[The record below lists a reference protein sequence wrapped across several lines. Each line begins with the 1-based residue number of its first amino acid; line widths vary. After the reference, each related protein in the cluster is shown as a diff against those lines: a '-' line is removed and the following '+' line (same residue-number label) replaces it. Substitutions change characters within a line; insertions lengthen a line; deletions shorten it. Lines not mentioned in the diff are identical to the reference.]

1 MPTPTLNMADL
12 QIQVDPAAVGP
23 EIYGLIE
30 KLYPICRSITGD
42 GFRQTLEHLRKQI
55 PLAVHEVP
63 SGTRV
68 FDWTVPKEWNV
79 RDAYVKNAR
88 GERVIDFQKHNL
100 HLVSYSKPIHS
111 KMPLGEL
118 RKHLHTLPDRP
129 ELIPYRT
136 SYYSENWG
144 FCLPHRDL
152 LQMEEGEYEVC
163 IDSSL
168 QDGTL
173 TFGEY
178 YIPGQTSDEVLISC
192 HACHPS
198 LCNDNLSGVT
208 VATFLAKHLTGA
220 ALRYSYR
227 FLFIP
232 GTIGSITWLSLNES
246 RATRI
251 RHGLVLTCV
260 GDRGGLTYKKTRSG
274 DAEIDRATA
283 HVLKHSGQ
291 SHEIVD
297 FSPYGYDERQYGSP
311 AFNLPVG
318 CLMRT
323 PHGRFPEY
331 HTSADNLDFVD
342 APSLADTFS
351 RCLAIFHVLENN
363 KVYLNQSP
371 KCEPQLGKRGL
382 YGSIGG
388 RDVRTSELAML
399 WVLNFSDGNHSLLD
413 IAERSGMEFRALTE
427 AADALSAH
435 GLLAELPQFAASRSI
450 D

>member
-12 QIQVDPAAVGP
+12 QIQIDPATVGR
-23 EIYGLIE
+23 EIYGLVE

-42 GFRQTLEHLRKQI
+42 GFRQTLEQLRKEI

-63 SGTRV
+63 SGTKV

-129 ELIPYRT
+129 EWIPYRT

-178 YIPGQTSDEVLISC
+178 YIPGQTSEEVLISC

-260 GDRGGLTYKKTRSG
+260 GDRGGLTYKKSRSG

-311 AFNLPVG
+311 GFNLPVG
-318 CLMRT
+318 CLMRS

-351 RCLAIFHVLENN
+351 QCLAIFHVLENN
-363 KVYLNQSP
+363 KVYLNQNP

-413 IAERSGMEFRALTE
+413 IAERSGMEFRVLTQ
-427 AADALSAH
+427 AADTLSAH
-435 GLLAELPQFAASRSI
+435 GLLAELPQFAESRSI

>member
-1 MPTPTLNMADL
+1 MPTPTLNMTDL
-12 QIQVDPAAVGP
+12 QIRIDPAAVGR

-63 SGTRV
+63 SGTKV

-118 RKHLHTLPDRP
+118 RQHLHTLPDRP

-152 LQMEEGEYEVC
+152 LQMQEGEYEVC

-178 YIPGQTSDEVLISC
+178 YLPGQTSDEVLISC

-291 SHEIVD
+291 SCEIVD

-331 HTSADNLDFVD
+331 HNSADNLDFVD

-351 RCLAIFHVLENN
+351 RCMAIFHILENN

-435 GLLAELPQFAASRSI
+435 GLLAELPQFAESRSI